1 MREQTEEANKRLMLA
16 SREDQLRAAA
26 LSNTLR
32 ARNVGTNEFFALSQE
47 SRKALVDFFP
57 SDAPGRLNPARDK
70 KYKELSDLGGEQGRL
85 LSAIDELTGGLDD
98 LSKSITKNSGSG
110 EALDVLPRD
119 SDGAIQKRVTRDSNP
134 VVTLT
139 IGQVTI
145 DLADQVEKII
155 FGYPQLRHDPAGSDR
170 VNVGEG

>member
-1 MREQTEEANKRLMLA
+1 MMGR
-16 SREDQLRAAA
+16 
-26 LSNTLR
+26 
-32 ARNVGTNEFFALSQE
+32 FHF
-47 SRKALVDFFP
+47 LVDGWNDDPQELYSIPEVRRFYQTR
-57 SDAPGRLNPARDK
+57 SDLSGMDKILPLVRMEIARLVRKIINDQPAI
-70 KYKELSDLGGEQGRL
+70 EISDLGGEQGRL
-85 LSAIDELTGGLDD
+85 LSGIDLTGGLDD

-155 FGYPQLRHDPAGSDR
+155 SGYVDRNLAAMEERLSRPQRPAPNSQGAT
-170 VNVGEG
+170 E